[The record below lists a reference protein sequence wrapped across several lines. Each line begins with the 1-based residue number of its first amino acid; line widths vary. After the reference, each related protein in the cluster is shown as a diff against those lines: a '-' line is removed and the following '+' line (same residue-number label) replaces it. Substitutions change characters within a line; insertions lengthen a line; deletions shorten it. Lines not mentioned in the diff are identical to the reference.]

1 MSAGRA
7 DPAPGLPL
15 PPGERRASAPGRLRG
30 VDVARA
36 LALLGMMTVHL
47 LPAERADGTTSA
59 AYLVF
64 SGRAA
69 ALFAVLAGVGLAL
82 ASGGSTPPRGR
93 RWAAGSAA
101 LLVRAAV
108 LLPVGLLVIEPTT
121 PVAVILPYY
130 AVLFVVAVPLLPL
143 NARWAAGAAAA
154 VALLAP
160 LVSHVLRLAGGLSG
174 PGPQPQLEA
183 LLRPAHLA
191 ETLLLTGYYPVL
203 PWTAYLL
210 AGIAVGRT
218 GLRSPGL
225 ALRLLGAGL
234 VLAAAGKAVSRLL
247 LASGGYERL
256 AASVPPLSSIEF
268 VGLDVA
274 LERSLY
280 GTTPT
285 TSWWWLAV
293 AAPHSSTPFDLAHTI
308 GTSLAVLGACLLAVP
323 ALERWGRAL
332 VVPLAAAGSMTLTL
346 YCLHVLTVTREWG
359 PQAPADLLA
368 VHAVTALAVAAVWR
382 TWARRGPLEAGVA
395 ALSGAASAV
404 VLGPGTPTAPPPPHQ
419 APGSEP
425 GGDAAGGHR

>member
-1 MSAGRA
+1 MPQEARRGAGQR
-7 DPAPGLPL
+7 
-15 PPGERRASAPGRLRG
+15 RLRG

-36 LALLGMMTVHL
+36 LALLGMMSVHL
-47 LPAERADGTTSA
+47 LPAERADGTTSTA
-59 AYLVF
+59 FLLF

-93 RWAAGSAA
+93 RWAGMSAA

-108 LLPVGLLVIEPTT
+108 LLPVGLLLIEPTT

-130 AVLFVVAVPLLPL
+130 ALLFVVAIPLLPL
-143 NARWAAGAAAA
+143 GARWAAGGAAA
-154 VALLAP
+154 VALAVP
-160 LVSHVLRLAGGLSG
+160 VVSHAVRLVAGLSG
-174 PGPQPQLEA
+174 PGAQPELDA
-183 LLRPAHLA
+183 LLRPVHLA
-191 ETLLLTGYYPVL
+191 ATLLLTGYYPVL

-218 GLRSPGL
+218 GLRSPGI
-225 ALRLLGAGL
+225 ALRLLGTGL
-234 VLAAAGKAVSRLL
+234 VLAAAGKALSQLL

-256 AASVPPLSSIEF
+256 AASVPPLSSLEF
-268 VGLDVA
+268 VGLDRA
-274 LERSLY
+274 LERSLH

-293 AAPHSSTPFDLAHTI
+293 SAPHSSTPFDLVHTI

-346 YCLHVLTVTREWG
+346 YCVHVFATTRGWG
-359 PQAPADLLA
+359 PAAPEDLLL
-368 VHAVTALAVAAVWR
+368 VHAVTAVALATVWR
-382 TWARRGPLEAGVA
+382 AWARRGPLEGAVA
-395 ALSGAASAV
+395 VLSAAASAAV
-404 VLGPGTPTAPPPPHQ
+404 GGTGTPASR
-419 APGSEP
+419 AAGGDV